1 MPEPPAIPNPPPTTR
16 RAALGVAARAC
27 AALLIPSLAQAAVR
41 LPRRRLPHPDP
52 RPGVDASHILPPEKV
67 GEHPDAVPAFEE
79 ARAIPGILDGL
90 GCACG
95 CAERAGK
102 RSLLSCYEEDG
113 MALDCEIC
121 QGEARLAYRLHGKGR
136 TLAEIRDAVDAR
148 YGG

>member
-1 MPEPPAIPNPPPTTR
+1 MQEPRAFSNPGLTSR
-16 RAALGVAARAC
+16 RAAIALAAGAV
-27 AALLIPSLAQAAVR
+27 AALLIPSAARAAIR
-41 LPRRRLPHPDP
+41 LPLRRLPHPAP
-52 RPGVDASHILPPEKV
+52 RPGIDASHVLPSEKV
-67 GEHPDAVPAFEE
+67 AEHPDAVPAFEE

-95 CAERAGK
+95 CADRPGK

-121 QGEARLAYRLHGKGR
+121 QAEARLAYRLHGKGR
-136 TLAEIRDAVDAR
+136 TLAEIREAVDAR